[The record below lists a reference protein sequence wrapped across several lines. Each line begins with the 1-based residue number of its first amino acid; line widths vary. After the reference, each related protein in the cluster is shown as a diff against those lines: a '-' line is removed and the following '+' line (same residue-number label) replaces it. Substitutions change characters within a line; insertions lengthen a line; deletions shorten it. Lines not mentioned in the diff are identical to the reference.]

1 MGRRGADPFGA
12 GIQQALRV
20 GGSGDGCL
28 SAGDGAGGGCRF
40 CSGRCSSCPGAL
52 VIGAPIVNVA
62 GIGGG
67 AKEGVLLKGGD
78 SIDVFAKTDI
88 FVFDKT
94 GTLTQGKPSVRAL
107 HAYGMEAAEAL
118 TYGEAL
124 TPVRVCLIPRNAFL
138 DLLNRYPSISLKL
151 LEVMNRRLQTLTRQT
166 VLDSGS
172 QVKKRLIRYFLDL
185 STAQESQSVTLSLR
199 GKELA
204 QFLGTTPETL
214 SRRWTQM
221 EKEGLIKKKGK
232 QVYLKEPERLEE
244 I

>member
-1 MGRRGADPFGA
+1 MF
-12 GIQQALRV
+12 
-20 GGSGDGCL
+20 
-28 SAGDGAGGGCRF
+28 
-40 CSGRCSSCPGAL
+40 
-52 VIGAPIVNVA
+52 
-62 GIGGG
+62 
-67 AKEGVLLKGGD
+67 
-78 SIDVFAKTDI
+78 
-88 FVFDKT
+88 
-94 GTLTQGKPSVRAL
+94 RAV

-151 LEVMNRRLQTLTRQT
+151 LEEMNRRLQTLTRQT
-166 VLDSGS
+166 ALDSGS
-172 QVKKRLIRYFLDL
+172 QVKKRLIRYFLDP
-185 STAQESQSVTLSLR
+185 QESQSVPLSLS

-232 QVYLKEPERLEE
+232 QVYLVDPERLEE

>member
-1 MGRRGADPFGA
+1 M
-12 GIQQALRV
+12 
-20 GGSGDGCL
+20 
-28 SAGDGAGGGCRF
+28 
-40 CSGRCSSCPGAL
+40 
-52 VIGAPIVNVA
+52 
-62 GIGGG
+62 
-67 AKEGVLLKGGD
+67 LLKGGD

-107 HAYGMEAAEAL
+107 HAYGMEEAEALRFAVGVEAFFGAGETL

-124 TPVRVCLIPRNAFL
+124 TPVQVCFIPRSAFL
-138 DLLNRYPSISLKL
+138 ELLNRYPTISLKL

-166 VLDSGS
+166 ALDSGS
-172 QVKKRLIRYFLDL
+172 RVKKRLIRYFLDL
-185 STAQESQSVTLSLR
+185 STAQESQSVPLSLS

-214 SRRWTQM
+214 YRRWTQM